1 MTLEGTAKINVSPP
15 EDNSSVSDPTVM
27 KQQSLTLA
35 LNRQYPLL
43 TDGRNLYAIT
53 MNYSV
58 KRRRV
63 KDSLRKQ
70 FAEFQEEKKK
80 RVSEP
85 APPKVE
91 SPSTS
96 ALNAK
101 DEIRKRRN
109 DDREKKLLEE
119 MARIKDSEDKGAQ
132 ERLQKE
138 LNRQRMRE

>member
-1 MTLEGTAKINVSPP
+1 
-15 EDNSSVSDPTVM
+15 
-27 KQQSLTLA
+27 
-35 LNRQYPLL
+35 
-43 TDGRNLYAIT
+43 

-80 RVSEP
+80 REKEP
-85 APPKVE
+85 APAKVE
-91 SPSTS
+91 SPNTA

-101 DEIRKRRN
+101 DEVRKRRN